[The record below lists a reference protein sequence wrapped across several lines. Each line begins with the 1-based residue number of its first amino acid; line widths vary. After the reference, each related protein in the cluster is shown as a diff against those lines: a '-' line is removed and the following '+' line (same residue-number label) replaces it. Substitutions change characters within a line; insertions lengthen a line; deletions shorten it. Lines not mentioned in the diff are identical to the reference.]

1 MAWTGRGRAWS
12 GGEGDDDGARSVP
25 ACKRVR
31 GMAGG
36 ENGLGRGSSP
46 WPICGERRRG
56 RSRARGVWRP
66 LRRIW
71 KGCGRGA
78 GSPFAQQVLVAHAQ
92 ACGVMAAP
100 VPRAHGRPA
109 WLPPAASCSSCPDIK
124 PTPARAKDAPLPID
138 ACLFV
143 QAIPVQSHTRPR
155 TRPASQLRHAAART
169 NQLS

>member
-1 MAWTGRGRAWS
+1 MDWAWQSVVWGRGRRRWGQVSA
-12 GGEGDDDGARSVP
+12 GVQA
-25 ACKRVR
+25 VR

-56 RSRARGVWRP
+56 RGVWRP

-78 GSPFAQQVLVAHAQ
+78 GSPFAQQLLVAHAQ

-155 TRPASQLRHAAART
+155 TGPASQLRHAAART